1 MLNDNFTIRHIGN
14 NDAQVADM
22 LQDMGLKSI
31 DDLLYNVIPDVIKL
45 QKELQLDEA
54 LSEYEILEKLN
65 KLGNKN
71 KQYKSFIGMGYY
83 GTMMPSVIQRNVL
96 ENPVWYTSYTPYQ
109 AEISQGRLEALLN
122 FQTAIAELTG
132 MPVANASLLD
142 ESTAAAEAMRMFF
155 DNRPV
160 KMKKAGANKFFV
172 DNKVFP
178 QTKAVLETRAEPFGI
193 QIVYGDFNNHEY
205 DEQIFAMLVQYP
217 NIDGNIENY
226 AETVAKAHEH
236 DIKIVVAA
244 DILSLALITPPGEW
258 GADAVVG
265 SSQRLG
271 LPMGYGGPHAG
282 YFAAS
287 EKYIRKMPGRIIG
300 VSKDKYGKIAYRMTL
315 QTREQHIKRER
326 ATSNICT
333 AQALLAT
340 MSGFYA
346 IYHGSEG
353 LKNITQNIH
362 SKAVILSEKINEL
375 GLKQDNEQFFDT
387 VKFSFDEKDR
397 KKLEKLA
404 SKEKINFRICKDFAT
419 ISLDEVATI
428 KDLNKIVKVLS
439 KFTEQK
445 TEKIADLEQ
454 KIDLKD
460 NFIRKSDFLQQDI
473 FKKYHTE
480 TEMMRYIKR
489 LERKDISLTHSMIP
503 LGSCT
508 MKLNSAVSMLP
519 LSNPAFANIHPFVPE
534 NQAKGYLKLIKSLK
548 KDLIEITGMDDLS
561 FQPNSGAS
569 GEHAGLL
576 AIRAYLKDTNQEHR
590 NICLIPASAHG
601 TNPAS
606 AIMAG
611 FKVIVVKTDEN
622 GNIQVDDLK
631 EKAEQNKDNL
641 AAFMVTYPSTH
652 GVFEKAIVEMCE
664 IVHQNGGQVYMDG
677 ANMNA
682 QIGITS
688 PGFIGADV
696 CHLNLHKTFAIPH
709 GGGGPGVGPIAVKKH
724 LAPFLPTHPIVS
736 TNNSEKSINPV
747 SAAPFG
753 SAMILPISYAYV
765 KMLGAKGLYKSTIG
779 AILNANYIAS
789 KLKDYF
795 PILYTTETGRVAHE
809 LIIDL
814 QNLKHEIDIAEIDI
828 AKRLMDF
835 GYHAPTVSFPVHGTL
850 MVEPTE
856 SESKEELDKFIEA
869 MITIHGELEEIRSG
883 KADKVDNVIKNA
895 PHPEYEI
902 VANDWKHS
910 YSREKAAYPAEWV
923 RENKFWVNVA
933 KIDDAFGDRKAFCS
947 IVTPEFEEQIK
958 ISLK

>member
-1 MLNDNFTIRHIGN
+1 MLHDNFSKRHIGHN
-14 NDAQVADM
+14 EDQKQEM
-22 LQDMGLKSI
+22 LKEIGLKSV
-31 DDLLYNVIPDVIKL
+31 DELLFNTIPDPIKSTNKL
-45 QKELQLDEA
+45 ELDA
-54 LSEYEILEKLN
+54 PLSEYEVLERLT

-96 ENPVWYTSYTPYQ
+96 ENPAWYTSYTPYQ

-122 FQTAIAELTG
+122 YQTAIAELTG
-132 MPVANASLLD
+132 MAIANASLLD
-142 ESTAAAEAMRMFF
+142 EATSAAEAMRMFF

-160 KMKKAGANKFFV
+160 KKKKAGANKFFV
-172 DNKVFP
+172 DNNIFP
-178 QTKAVLETRAEPFGI
+178 QTKAVLETRAMPLGI
-193 QIVYGDFNNHEY
+193 EIVYGDFNNCEI
-205 DEQIFAMLVQYP
+205 DEMTFASLIQYP
-217 NIDGNIENY
+217 DINGSVEDYSQFVE
-226 AETVAKAHEH
+226 KAHSN
-236 DIKIVVAA
+236 DCQVVVAA
-244 DILSLALITPPGEW
+244 DILSLALLTPPGEW

-282 YFAAS
+282 YFASS

-300 VSKDKYGKIAYRMTL
+300 VSKDKNGKIAYRMTL

-346 IYHGSEG
+346 VYHGEDG
-353 LKNITQNIH
+353 LKNIAQNIH
-362 SKAVILSEKINEL
+362 SKAVILSEKITEL
-375 GLKQDNEQFFDT
+375 GFDQKNKFFFDT
-387 VKFSFDEKDR
+387 VSFEFKESKKD
-397 KKLEKLA
+397 KLEELA
-404 SKEKINFRICKDFAT
+404 HDEKINFRLCKNVAT
-419 ISLDEVATI
+419 ISIDEVSTI
-428 KDLNKIVKVLS
+428 KDLNKIIKVLS
-439 KFTEQK
+439 KFSGNK
-445 TEKIADLEQ
+445 VDKIQDY
-454 KIDLKD
+454 DLKINLD
-460 NFIRKSDFLQQDI
+460 DKFVRKSSFMQQDV

-489 LERKDISLTHSMIP
+489 LERKDISLAHSMIA

-508 MKLNSAVSMLP
+508 MKLNSAVSMLS
-519 LSNPAFANIHPFVPE
+519 LSNPTFANIHPFVPTW
-534 NQAKGYLKLIKSLK
+534 QAKGYLKIIEELK
-548 KDLIEITGMDDLS
+548 NDLVKITEMDDLS

-576 AIRAYLKDTNQEHR
+576 TIKAYQESIGQGHR

-611 FKVIVVKTDEN
+611 YKVVVVKSDEK
-622 GNIQVDDLK
+622 GNIDVEDLK
-631 EKAEQNKDNL
+631 AKATENKDNL
-641 AAFMVTYPSTH
+641 AAVMITYPSTH
-652 GVFEKAIVEMCE
+652 GVFEKPIIEMCQ
-664 IVHQNGGQVYMDG
+664 IIHDNGGQVYMDG

-724 LAPFLPTHPIVS
+724 LAPFLPTHPVVS
-736 TNNSEKSINPV
+736 TNDSKSAINPV
-747 SAAPFG
+747 AAAPYG
-753 SAMILPISYAYV
+753 SPMVLPISYAYV
-765 KMLGAKGLYKSTIG
+765 KMLGAEGLYDSTVG
-779 AILNANYIAS
+779 AILNANYIAA
-789 KLKDYF
+789 KLKNHYK
-795 PILYTTETGRVAHE
+795 ILYTAETGRVAHE
-809 LIIDL
+809 LILDL
-814 QNLKHEIDIAEIDI
+814 RSLKHELGVGEIDI

-835 GYHAPTVSFPVHGTL
+835 GYHAPTVSFPVAGTL

-883 KADKVDNVIKNA
+883 KADKEDNVIKNA

-902 VANDWKHS
+902 VANEWKHS
-910 YSREKAAYPAEWV
+910 YSREQAAYPAEWV
-923 RENKFWVNVA
+923 RENKFWINVGR
-933 KIDDAFGDRKAFCS
+933 IDDAFGDRKAFCS

-958 ISLK
+958 NN